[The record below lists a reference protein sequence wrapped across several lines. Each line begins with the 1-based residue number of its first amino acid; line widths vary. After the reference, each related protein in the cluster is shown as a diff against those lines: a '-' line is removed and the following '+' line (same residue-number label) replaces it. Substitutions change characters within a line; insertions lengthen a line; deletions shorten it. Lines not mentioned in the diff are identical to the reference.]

1 MSCYISSNNNRFYV
15 ALESTYGTVPTITS
29 ANRIPALKLAARQ
42 VLEQT
47 GRRDKTGSR
56 TFPGLPNSIRKRTA
70 YQLNTLLTAW
80 SNQSVAPSYGP
91 LFQAAMGGSP
101 LLYAGGTVAS
111 SNGSTGVTFAT
122 AHGLSAGQAVTN
134 NGEIR
139 FVAGIQDSLNLFL
152 NAPFTAGLT
161 SGVTLGPTITYPL
174 AESLG
179 SVSLFDYWDPS
190 DAVQRLL
197 CGAAVDHMR
206 VKVNGDYQEFAFGG
220 PAQDLIDSASFTSGQ
235 GGLTQYPAEPM
246 LATFDYTIVPGHIG
260 EVGMGVTPAE
270 FATVTQAELALD
282 NSVDLRAQEF
292 GSDYARCVAA
302 GQRSVRLD
310 FSLFEIADAQT
321 AGLYQA
327 ARQRSPISVMVQ
339 LGKQSQQLFGA
350 YMPAMVPEV
359 PEYDD
364 RETKLQWRFRNSRAQ
379 GTAGNELYV
388 AFA

>member
-1 MSCYISSNNNRFYV
+1 
-15 ALESTYGTVPTITS
+15 
-29 ANRIPALKLAARQ
+29 
-42 VLEQT
+42 
-47 GRRDKTGSR
+47 
-56 TFPGLPNSIRKRTA
+56 
-70 YQLNTLLTAW
+70 
-80 SNQSVAPSYGP
+80 
-91 LFQAAMGGSP
+91 
-101 LLYAGGTVAS
+101 
-111 SNGSTGVTFAT
+111 
-122 AHGLSAGQAVTN
+122 
-134 NGEIR
+134 
-139 FVAGIQDSLNLFL
+139 
-152 NAPFTAGLT
+152 
-161 SGVTLGPTITYPL
+161 
-174 AESLG
+174 
-179 SVSLFDYWDPS
+179 
-190 DAVQRLL
+190 
-197 CGAAVDHMR
+197 
-206 VKVNGDYQEFAFGG
+206 
-220 PAQDLIDSASFTSGQ
+220 
-235 GGLTQYPAEPM
+235 
-246 LATFDYTIVPGHIG
+246 
-260 EVGMGVTPAE
+260 
-270 FATVTQAELALD
+270 VTQAELALD